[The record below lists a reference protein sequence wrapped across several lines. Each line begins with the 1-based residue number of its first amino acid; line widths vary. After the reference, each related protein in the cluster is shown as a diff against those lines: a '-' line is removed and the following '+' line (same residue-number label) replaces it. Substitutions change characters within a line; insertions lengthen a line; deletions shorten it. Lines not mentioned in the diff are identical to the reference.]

1 VERPERRPD
10 ARDPGPVPGVIGGDL
25 AARLERWA
33 AEARVDEAART
44 RSRERWLRRQ
54 AEESG
59 TLAGVLAD
67 LLEAGRAVVVHSR
80 SGRIHRGTLRAVGA
94 DFVAVGGIGAGGSA
108 LVALAAVA
116 SVRTPPGERRVV
128 GDRDAPASPV
138 RLADVVAGMAA
149 DRERVLVV
157 TGDGDAVAG
166 VLLSVG
172 RDVAVVRGEG
182 EPPATCYVPLA
193 AVTEI
198 MVDT

>member
-1 VERPERRPD
+1 
-10 ARDPGPVPGVIGGDL
+10 
-25 AARLERWA
+25 
-33 AEARVDEAART
+33 
-44 RSRERWLRRQ
+44 
-54 AEESG
+54 
-59 TLAGVLAD
+59 
-67 LLEAGRAVVVHSR
+67 
-80 SGRIHRGTLRAVGA
+80 
-94 DFVAVGGIGAGGSA
+94 
-108 LVALAAVA
+108 
-116 SVRTPPGERRVV
+116 
-128 GDRDAPASPV
+128 V

-193 AVTEI
+193 AVTEV